1 MATSF
6 INATANDI
14 GTTETTVY
22 TVAAND
28 KALLIGCNAANIFGS
43 IVPFNL
49 LLRRSGVDT
58 YIAKEL
64 RVKNGENV
72 EVMKG
77 RIVMVA
83 GDQLVATAGIDA
95 AYDVI
100 ASLLTGVK

>member
-6 INATANDI
+6 LNATASNV
-14 GTTETTVY
+14 GTSEVTIY
-22 TVAAND
+22 TVAAD
-28 KALLIGCNAANIFGS
+28 SKALLIGCNAANVFGS
-43 IVPFNL
+43 IVPFSL
-49 LLRRSGVDT
+49 ILRRSGSDI
-58 YIAKEL
+58 YIAKDL
-64 RVKNGENV
+64 RVLNSENV

-83 GDQLVATAGIDA
+83 GDQLIATAGIDD